1 MLLFQLVGLIFY
13 MFVCPKLSL
22 KLCEEP
28 EVIENYHNSTQS
40 RSWSMQLGYAVQ
52 YKIRER
58 VGKFTTTF
66 SDC

>member
-1 MLLFQLVGLIFY
+1 MLLFQLVGLILY

-28 EVIENYHNSTQS
+28 EVIENHHNSTQS
-40 RSWSMQLGYAVQ
+40 RSWLMQLGYAVQ

-58 VGKFTTTF
+58 VGKFAITS